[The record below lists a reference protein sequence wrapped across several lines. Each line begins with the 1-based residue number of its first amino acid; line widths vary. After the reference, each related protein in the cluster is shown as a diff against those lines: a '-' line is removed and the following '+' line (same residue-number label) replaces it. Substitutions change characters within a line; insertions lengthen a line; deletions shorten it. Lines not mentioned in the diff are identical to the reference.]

1 MQVEKCR
8 KVYRC
13 LLRFWQVCGA
23 TGSFAMKDGSSKDVP
38 IVSNP
43 TKAVGKILVVDDDAA
58 MRETLRDLL
67 EAEGYAIA
75 EAPDGGGMQAC
86 LEREA
91 IDLITLDLRLGREDG
106 LVLARDVRSHSNVP
120 IIMISGRDETI
131 DRVLG
136 LELGADDYISKPFHA
151 REVLARVRA
160 VLRRYSASLDAR
172 SGAEATCRSNE
183 KFTFDGWMVDLGRR
197 ELRSP
202 TGGQIALTAAEFDL
216 LALFARRPHR
226 VLTRETILDLL
237 KGHAWSPLDRTVDG
251 LIARLRKKLEE
262 DTANPRLVKT
272 VRGIGYVFVSD
283 VQAA

>member
-1 MQVEKCR
+1 
-8 KVYRC
+8 VYTSAR
-13 LLRFWQVCGA
+13 
-23 TGSFAMKDGSSKDVP
+23 DKDVR
-38 IVSNP
+38 IVS
-43 TKAVGKILVVDDDAA
+43 TSGKAAIKILVVDDDAA

-67 EAEGYAIA
+67 EAEGYGVVD
-75 EAPDGGGMQAC
+75 APDGVGMWAC

-91 IDLITLDLRLGREDG
+91 IDLITLDLRLGGEDG
-106 LVLARDVRSHSNVP
+106 LALARDVRSVRNVP
-120 IIMISGRDETI
+120 IIMISGRGEVI

-172 SGAEATCRSNE
+172 AGAEAQGRPNE
-183 KFTFDGWMVDLGRR
+183 RFTFDGWMLDLGRR

-202 TGGQIALTAAEFDL
+202 KGEEIALTAAEFDL
-216 LALFARRPHR
+216 LVVFARRPHR

-237 KGHAWSPLDRTVDG
+237 KGHARSPLDRMVDG

-262 DTANPRLVKT
+262 DTANPHLVKT
-272 VRGIGYVFVSD
+272 VRGVGYVFATD
-283 VQAA
+283 VKAA

>member
-1 MQVEKCR
+1 VR
-8 KVYRC
+8 I
-13 LLRFWQVCGA
+13 
-23 TGSFAMKDGSSKDVP
+23 VP
-38 IVSNP
+38 NP
-43 TKAVGKILVVDDDAA
+43 TKAAGKILVVDDDAA

-75 EAPDGGGMQAC
+75 EAPDGVGMQAC

-160 VLRRYSASLDAR
+160 VLRRYSASLEER
-172 SGAEATCRSNE
+172 SGAEATSRSNE

-202 TGGQIALTAAEFDL
+202 TGEQIALTAAEFDL
-216 LALFARRPHR
+216 LVLFARRPHR

-237 KGHAWSPLDRTVDG
+237 NGHAWSPLDRTVDG
-251 LIARLRKKLEE
+251 LIARLRKKVEE

-272 VRGIGYVFVSD
+272 VRGIGYVFVPD

>member
-1 MQVEKCR
+1 MSQKCTAA
-8 KVYRC
+8 C
-13 LLRFWQVCGA
+13 LDLWQVCGA
-23 TGSFAMKDGSSKDVP
+23 TGNFAMKDGSSKDVP

-67 EAEGYAIA
+67 EAEGYAIV
-75 EAPDGGGMQAC
+75 EAPDGVGMQAC

-136 LELGADDYISKPFHA
+136 LSAGADDYIPKPFHA

-160 VLRRYSASLDAR
+160 VLRRYSASLTRVLVPRPRVDRTRSSRSMAGWWIWDGASFAHRLGRADCADGSGIRPSRRVCTAAAPGAEPRDHPRSLEGTCVVAAR
-172 SGAEATCRSNE
+172 SHG
-183 KFTFDGWMVDLGRR
+183 
-197 ELRSP
+197 
-202 TGGQIALTAAEFDL
+202 
-216 LALFARRPHR
+216 
-226 VLTRETILDLL
+226 
-237 KGHAWSPLDRTVDG
+237 
-251 LIARLRKKLEE
+251 
-262 DTANPRLVKT
+262 
-272 VRGIGYVFVSD
+272 
-283 VQAA
+283 